1 MGGKLLFGQEGV
13 VQVRGAHDFLKD
25 FMDEIELYRDAR
37 RLMDVLLG
45 WTPRAKTMDEQFLEL
60 CVLMS
65 KREFWSEDAFCE
77 AWVSD
82 LKLVGYAFPPVVE
95 YRQPSKDVQASEKRN
110 SATKTN
116 DTCGDAQLGFQEWT
130 GVHDAVAAAHPITRS
145 TTAAPELGNT
155 HELIERFGSQP
166 LREADAKRAQDATD
180 GSVLD
185 AALGAR
191 DLDEDIRPPD
201 DVLQMT
207 EDDVFAQPSQ
217 IKLLV
222 MINHAEDDQQWIRD
236 KLRGWYLPFFHS
248 VAFIGGTNECPTW
261 VDGSDAAGGTMLK
274 CLADAARAEPE
285 PPTLSPSSDETQS
298 SPVGFM
304 MIPDDVYF
312 RPWLLRLPSTSI
324 CSLISARHR
333 APNTVE
339 GCPAGLYRE
348 HVKAEECPPGR
359 TIVYILPTP
368 RPTASHTLSNQVGI

>member
-1 MGGKLLFGQEGV
+1 MGGNLLFGQEGV
-13 VQVRGAHDFLKD
+13 VQVRGAHDFLKY
-25 FMDEIELYRDAR
+25 FLDEIELYRDTR

-222 MINHAEDDQQWIRD
+222 MINHGKTINSGSETNCVDGICRFSTRSRSLVARMNA
-236 KLRGWYLPFFHS
+236 LRGSTEAMRPAEQCS
-248 VAFIGGTNECPTW
+248 SASQTP
-261 VDGSDAAGGTMLK
+261 
-274 CLADAARAEPE
+274 RA
-285 PPTLSPSSDETQS
+285 QS
-298 SPVGFM
+298 QS
-304 MIPDDVYF
+304 
-312 RPWLLRLPSTSI
+312 
-324 CSLISARHR
+324 HR
-333 APNTVE
+333 
-339 GCPAGLYRE
+339 LYR
-348 HVKAEECPPGR
+348 HPR
-359 TIVYILPTP
+359 TRHKVV
-368 RPTASHTLSNQVGI
+368 LSDS